1 MKKKILCQST
11 AAALALA
18 CALGIPA
25 PTAEAF
31 SIGDII
37 GIAQGAAQYAMLDK
51 QFNYY
56 NDTEE
61 GRQEL
66 FKSYQEKMGVVHDEA
81 KEEELSGIMNRLT
94 DSIGAEDPS
103 IYKKPYI
110 YFIAA
115 DESFNASCSM
125 GHVMVVNDGL
135 FKYLTNTDEIAVVL
149 GHEMGHGQKNHVM
162 NALHKKAKTELGA
175 AILSGAIG
183 DAALGQ
189 EVLGIAVNQIET
201 VQIGRGDEKEA
212 DKLSF
217 DYIYR
222 AGYNPGATAA
232 LWQRVIEKGGD
243 NDPSFAQ
250 EVFAP
255 SDHPSNSQRRD
266 TYEKRLTELSKKHV
280 TLKSNTDTVMVNG
293 QEFVTPAP
301 AGDMSAAERKY
312 FVLGN
317 LAAAYD
323 HGENSRP
330 AEARDGTVY
339 LGNQAVITPVNGDPS
354 AQVLAERLNKIK

>member
-1 MKKKILCQST
+1 MKKKLICT
-11 AAALALA
+11 AAMLAMMSACTMPAL
-18 CALGIPA
+18 P
-25 PTAEAF
+25 AEAF
-31 SIGDII
+31 SIGDVI
-37 GIAQGAAQYAMLDK
+37 GIAQGAAQYALLDK

-56 NDTEE
+56 NNTEE

-81 KEEELSGIMNRLT
+81 KEAELSGIMNRLT
-94 DSIGAEDPS
+94 ASIGAEDPS
-103 IYKKPYI
+103 IYEKPYI

-115 DESFNASCSM
+115 DESFNAACSM

-175 AILSGAIG
+175 AVLSGAMG
-183 DAALGQ
+183 DSVLSQ
-189 EVLGIAVNQIET
+189 EVLSIAVNQIET
-201 VQIGRGDEKEA
+201 VQIGRNDEKEA

-232 LWQRVIEKGGD
+232 VWQRVIEKGGD

-255 SDHPSNSQRRD
+255 SDHPSNSERRD
-266 TYEKRLTELSKKHV
+266 TYEKRLTELSQKHV
-280 TLKSNTDTVMVNG
+280 TLKSGSDTVEVNG
-293 QEFVTPAP
+293 KEFVTPAP

-312 FVLGN
+312 FVMGN

-323 HGENSRP
+323 HGESKNS
-330 AEARDGTVY
+330 AEVRDGTVY
-339 LGNQAVITPVNGDPS
+339 LGSQAIITPVSGDPS
-354 AQVLAERLNKIK
+354 AESLAALLNRIK